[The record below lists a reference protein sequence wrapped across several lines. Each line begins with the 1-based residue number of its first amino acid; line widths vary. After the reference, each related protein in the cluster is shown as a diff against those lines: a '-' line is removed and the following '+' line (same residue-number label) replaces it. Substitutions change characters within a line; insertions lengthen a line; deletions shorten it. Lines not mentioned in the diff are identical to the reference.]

1 MQEDE
6 DEQEEQRRP
15 ARGAGDAG
23 RRGLPDEAVA
33 WAFRLLAGR
42 EPRDAQEFAAF
53 RSQPDID
60 ALRRAFTRTPEFHDF
75 FDAVLTGFPAY
86 RMPMFMLRP
95 PAVEGLEWRFSPPDL
110 EQPVSQLCTAA
121 QFENAAYLEIT
132 RAMAFP
138 EGRARPRWEQAWIV
152 SVLATEGLIAPG
164 RRGLGLQV
172 ARERVAALVASRG
185 VEVLA
190 TNDEVDDGEAAETR
204 RGWLFYPEVL
214 HIEEFDRL
222 VRFAGLDLGA
232 LPGLAAEPFDFCWS
246 VGITGRLRSI
256 DAALAFFEAS
266 LAPLKPGGLALHT
279 FAFNLA
285 SDRATLDTRHLT
297 LLRRR
302 DIEALAERLMQAGH
316 RLLPFNTHPGTDRA
330 DEQVRTEATG
340 MPGLR
345 QRNGNMVSTSF
356 GLAIRKAG

>member
-1 MQEDE
+1 MQDDGQDE
-6 DEQEEQRRP
+6 EERAARP
-15 ARGAGDAG
+15 AAEAA

-42 EPRDAQEFAAF
+42 EPRDAQEFAQY
-53 RSQPDID
+53 RTQPDLD
-60 ALRRAFTRTPEFHDF
+60 ALRRSFTRTPEFHAF
-75 FDAVLTGFPAY
+75 FDAVLTGFPAWQ
-86 RMPMFMLRP
+86 MPLFLLRP
-95 PAVEGLEWRFSPPDL
+95 PTVEGLEWRFAPPDL
-110 EQPVSQLCTAA
+110 EQPVCQLCTAS
-121 QFENAAYLEIT
+121 QFTDPAYVEIT
-132 RAMAFP
+132 QAMGFP
-138 EGRARPRWEQAWIV
+138 EGRGRPRWEQAWIV

-172 ARERVAALVASRG
+172 GRERVAALVASRG

-190 TNDEVDDGEAAETR
+190 TSDEVADAEAAETR
-204 RGWLFYPEVL
+204 RSWLFYPEIV
-214 HIEEFDRL
+214 HMEEFDRL
-222 VRFAGLDLGA
+222 VGFAGLELDQLA
-232 LPGLAAEPFDFCWS
+232 NLPPGEFDFCWS
-246 VGITGRLRSI
+246 TGITARLRTI
-256 DAALAFFEAS
+256 DATLAFFEAS

-285 SDRATLDTRHLT
+285 SDRPTLEAKQVT

-316 RLLPFNTHPGTDRA
+316 RLLPLNTHPGSDRA
-330 DEQVRTEATG
+330 DEQVRVEPGGA
-340 MPGLR
+340 PGLR